1 VSSEHTLK
9 NVKNKIDSA
18 EGLMRILQVVER
30 FPPRAGGVEYHVLYI
45 SRELA
50 KLGHDVTVVT
60 SKSVAQQDVPGIS
73 NKGLTIRSSL
83 PDLPRHETD
92 NVAVQVYRFTPRL
105 AFYTLYITPGLI
117 SHIFQHIQEYDI
129 VHVHSYLHAEPSI
142 VAIASKFKKKPFV
155 LTPHDMISPYGGLR
169 RVIKNF
175 GDKAF
180 GRRLLRSAAALIAV
194 APANRDECLQLGAR
208 EDQIR
213 LIPHG
218 VPREEFEGLKPSV
231 KLLRDLG
238 NPERVVL
245 SVARLVE
252 YKGGQY
258 IIQAIPEILE
268 DYPST
273 KFVFVGH
280 DDGFG
285 EELVR
290 QAVKKGVYDTCL
302 FTGQISDE
310 RLKEFYATADVFV
323 LTSTAETFGI
333 AALESMAAGTPAVL
347 ADLGGL
353 SYILREVGGFPI
365 DMHADVAK
373 QIARAVKAIFK
384 NDVDKNIIA
393 QRQKVLDNCS
403 WASVAKQLVSV
414 YEGVLGSGGRP

>member
-1 VSSEHTLK
+1 
-9 NVKNKIDSA
+9 
-18 EGLMRILQVVER
+18 MRILHVVER
-30 FPPRAGGVEYHVLYI
+30 FYPRAGGVEFHVFHI
-45 SRELA
+45 CRELA

-83 PDLPRHETD
+83 PDLPRYETD
-92 NVAVQVYRFTPRL
+92 KDLVHVYRFTPRL
-105 AFYTLYITPGLI
+105 ALYTLYITPGLV
-117 SHIFQHIQEYDI
+117 SYLFQHIDEHDI
-129 VHVHSYLHAEPSI
+129 VHVHQYLHAEPSI
-142 VAIASKFKKKPFV
+142 VAITSKLKKKPFV
-155 LTPHDMISPYGGLR
+155 LTPHDMISPYRGVR
-169 RVIKNF
+169 SVIKNL
-175 GDKAF
+175 GDVAF
-180 GRRLLRSAAALIAV
+180 GRRVLRSAAALIAV
-194 APANRDECLQLGAR
+194 APTNRDECLQLGAR
-208 EDQIR
+208 EEQISI
-213 LIPHG
+213 IPHG
-218 VPREEFEGLKPSV
+218 VPREEFESLKPSV
-231 KLLRDLG
+231 RLLRDLG

-273 KFVFVGH
+273 KFVFVGP

-290 QAVKKGVYDTCL
+290 QAVNRGVYDNCL
-302 FTGQISDE
+302 FTGQISDD

-333 AALESMAAGTPAVL
+333 VALESIAAGTPAVL

-353 SYILREVGGFPI
+353 SYILTEVGGHPI
-365 DMHADVAK
+365 DMTADVSK
-373 QIARAVKAIFK
+373 QIARAVKAVFK
-384 NDVDKNIIA
+384 NDIHENIVA
-393 QRQKVLDNCS
+393 QRQKVLDDYS

-414 YEGVLGSGGRP
+414 YEGVIGPGG